1 MTRLSKSNEDVR
13 KGAWAAEEDEKL
25 RKYVETYGTGHW
37 RSVGKK
43 AGLQR
48 CGKSCRLRWTNY
60 LRPDIR
66 HGSFTPDEEDLI
78 VKLHAAHGSRWSLI
92 AAQMPGRTDNDI
104 KNHWNTRL
112 KKKLCD
118 MGIDPVTHKPIAD
131 LLRDL
136 AGTMA
141 QSSAGNQV
149 AEEAARRCFRDNLVS
164 KAVRE
169 CSKNNPTLVSQFM
182 NQYSLNPVHDHVST
196 IPELNHTGHD
206 TRGQK
211 SSNNSS
217 SHSMDESSSTEEAL
231 SRRSNSPPADLDVH
245 SNHHRSYQPAPTTA
259 DHQTID
265 NIHPRLSG
273 TVVESSCGRIAYLS
287 SAQMNSFSESANPLA
302 SFQDG
307 EPNSTSMTP
316 VGSEFFN
323 FNRGNS
329 NAPMTNRASRQMV
342 GPARPMVQQR
352 TDYTRWL
359 ASRTALPV
367 QDHHEFALNSGVQ
380 LPLSRFGSEVQNQ
393 QQGNSEVG
401 FLGSG
406 AEVARQQ
413 ASSGASKVDIRI
425 NLGFNQQG
433 GLPENAAFG
442 YRSFSGP
449 LNTSL
454 QSNGAGPT
462 GSIQDITTQHALSGY
477 AASGQYSSSISPN
490 NTVNLTSFNTSLSGT
505 PSGMRLHEYEVPSP
519 RMVLWDFQ
527 E

>member
-1 MTRLSKSNEDVR
+1 MTRPPNSNDTDVR
-13 KGAWAAEEDEKL
+13 KGAWGADEDEKL

-169 CSKNNPTLVSQFM
+169 CSKNNPALVSQFM
-182 NQYSLNPVHDHVST
+182 NQYSLPPVNDHV
-196 IPELNHTGHD
+196 PELN
-206 TRGQK
+206 K
-211 SSNNSS
+211 SSNNSG

-231 SRRSNSPPADLDVH
+231 SRRSNSPPADLDLL
-245 SNHHRSYQPAPTTA
+245 SNQHRSFQAPA
-259 DHQTID
+259 DHID
-265 NIHPRLSG
+265 TALHPRQAG
-273 TVVESSCGRIAYLS
+273 TVVESSCGRIAYLA
-287 SAQMNSFSESANPLA
+287 SAQMSSFSEPVG
-302 SFQDG
+302 SFQDT
-307 EPNSTSMTP
+307 ELPSSTSMMP
-316 VGSEFFN
+316 AEYFS
-323 FNRGNS
+323 FNRG
-329 NAPMTNRASRQMV
+329 SRQI
-342 GPARPMVQQR
+342 ARPVVQPR
-352 TDYTRWL
+352 TDYSRWL
-359 ASRTALPV
+359 GSRPV
-367 QDHHEFALNSGVQ
+367 QDHQEFSLNSAVQ

-393 QQGNSEVG
+393 QAGHAE
-401 FLGSG
+401 FLGEGS
-406 AEVARQQ
+406 RQQ
-413 ASSGASKVDIRI
+413 ASKLDIRI

-433 GLPENAAFG
+433 ALQPENAAFG

-449 LNTSL
+449 LS
-454 QSNGAGPT
+454 SPGPT
-462 GSIQDITTQHALSGY
+462 GSILDITTQHGLSGY
-477 AASGQYSSSISPN
+477 AGAGGAGQYSSSISPN
-490 NTVNLTSFNTSLSGT
+490 NGSNPTGFNASLAGT